1 MTRAKSQ
8 RGTVGFRPRA
18 RLLRTLGD
26 DLISSET
33 VALVELVKN
42 AYDADAQR
50 VLIAFNAPLLTGEGS
65 IEILDDGEGMS
76 RETVLGV
83 WMEPATPNRKQ
94 VRKSR
99 RRKRAVLGEK
109 GIGRFAAARL
119 AQFLEMHTKQSDAQA
134 ELHVS
139 VDWSQFEG
147 EETYLDEVE
156 ISWEEGSEADFAKDG
171 RMAALKGLG
180 NRKQIPRHGTILQA
194 KSLNIDWHEEQLIEL
209 KTGLSR
215 LVSTRV
221 GAKQKDFAIGLE
233 LPEGFEHL
241 AGEVQPP
248 ETLSKPQYRLVA
260 SVKANGYADME
271 VSRTV
276 DGRQRKRSEKQ
287 VNLWQKERPPQC
299 GPLEIELRV
308 WDRDAESLEKLVTKR
323 RSLRDVRKDLNAAA
337 GVSVYR
343 DSFRVFP
350 YGEPGNDWLRLDLRR
365 VQNPT
370 RRVSNNQV
378 VGYVYITSKDNP
390 ELRDQS
396 NREGLIAGRAR
407 DDLQDLVK
415 AALQRL
421 ENERYEAREKPKSDN
436 GKAQPNPLFDFELS
450 ALGKQIR
457 EKHQDDADLITT
469 LEETERRVAIDVDRV
484 REVVSRYQGLATL
497 GQLIDVVLHDG
508 RTPLSK
514 LGSETDLAIE
524 DNTRSGSETKR
535 RKAVEGRLAFIKTQ
549 ADALAGV
556 FSRIE
561 PFAGRKRGKPS
572 PVQLE
577 AVVQAAFEVYE
588 SETDRLGVEVELPT
602 SETTVTVDPGEIERV
617 IINLLTNSLHW
628 LATVKRP
635 RKVRVEV
642 KRSGDQVEM
651 LFSDNGPGVEKAS
664 ADRVFEP
671 YFSTKP
677 EGIGLGLSIAG
688 DIVTEFYAGALELV
702 DGGPLPGATFRVILR
717 HRI

>member
-1 MTRAKSQ
+1 M
-8 RGTVGFRPRA
+8 
-18 RLLRTLGD
+18 
-26 DLISSET
+26 
-33 VALVELVKN
+33 
-42 AYDADAQR
+42 
-50 VLIAFNAPLLTGEGS
+50 
-65 IEILDDGEGMS
+65 
-76 RETVLGV
+76 
-83 WMEPATPNRKQ
+83 
-94 VRKSR
+94 
-99 RRKRAVLGEK
+99 
-109 GIGRFAAARL
+109 
-119 AQFLEMHTKQSDAQA
+119 
-134 ELHVS
+134 
-139 VDWSQFEG
+139 
-147 EETYLDEVE
+147 
-156 ISWEEGSEADFAKDG
+156 
-171 RMAALKGLG
+171 
-180 NRKQIPRHGTILQA
+180 
-194 KSLNIDWHEEQLIEL
+194 
-209 KTGLSR
+209 
-215 LVSTRV
+215 
-221 GAKQKDFAIGLE
+221 
-233 LPEGFEHL
+233 
-241 AGEVQPP
+241 
-248 ETLSKPQYRLVA
+248 
-260 SVKANGYADME
+260 
-271 VSRTV
+271 
-276 DGRQRKRSEKQ
+276 
-287 VNLWQKERPPQC
+287 
-299 GPLEIELRV
+299 
-308 WDRDAESLEKLVTKR
+308 
-323 RSLRDVRKDLNAAA
+323 
-337 GVSVYR
+337 YR

-421 ENERYEAREKPKSDN
+421 ENERYEDREKPKSDK

-469 LEETERRVAIDVDRV
+469 LEDTERRVAIDVDRV